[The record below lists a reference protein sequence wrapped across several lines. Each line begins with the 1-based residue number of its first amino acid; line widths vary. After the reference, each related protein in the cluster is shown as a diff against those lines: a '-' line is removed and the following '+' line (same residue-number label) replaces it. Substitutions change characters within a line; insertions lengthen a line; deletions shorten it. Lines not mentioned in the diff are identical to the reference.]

1 MLVICLPFKDWK
13 NNARLPKYLKRI
25 SYSMWNIYLVEIRNF
40 NRKFEKKIAESKK
53 LNKNKAKLN
62 TTPRYLNLCIWTS
75 QANGLSKFSCSFLFQ
90 SSSFLDSYLP
100 KWSQLH
106 SMHMWWQTHKNRG
119 HELKKVRVIILHPFS
134 LRQEIQHHKIVSS
147 QPYKDTL

>member
-90 SSSFLDSYLP
+90 SSSFLDSYLQNGLNFIQCICDG
-100 KWSQLH
+100 KH
-106 SMHMWWQTHKNRG
+106 TRTEVMN
-119 HELKKVRVIILHPFS
+119 LKRSEWLFC
-134 LRQEIQHHKIVSS
+134 
-147 QPYKDTL
+147 TLLV